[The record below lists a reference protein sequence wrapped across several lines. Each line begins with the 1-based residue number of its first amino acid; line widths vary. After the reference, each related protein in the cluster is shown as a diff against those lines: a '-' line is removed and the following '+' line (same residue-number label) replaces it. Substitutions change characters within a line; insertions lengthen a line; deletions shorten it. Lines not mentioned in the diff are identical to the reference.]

1 MNFDVYNRI
10 ATDVAQ
16 EQDGVILLVAASK
29 GEGNS

>member
-1 MNFDVYNRI
+1 MNLDVYNLI

-16 EQDGVILLVAASK
+16 EQDGVIFLVAASK